1 MKTDQISKPARG
13 KIFAASYVE
22 LLGLI
27 KEQAFN
33 VHSYHERLPLFLQN
47 CDFECPNGLQLAS
60 FNRNG
65 YLAVFSLPEDT
76 NVQVARKAIESAI
89 VEFGAI
95 DKGPRLTTKDEQ
107 IVIYRAYLKILGQ
120 LTITRD
126 IMNAGHRSYL
136 VYKKIAQISKTQK
149 VASNEITLLQKDLCQ
164 PLA

>member
-76 NVQVARKAIESAI
+76 I